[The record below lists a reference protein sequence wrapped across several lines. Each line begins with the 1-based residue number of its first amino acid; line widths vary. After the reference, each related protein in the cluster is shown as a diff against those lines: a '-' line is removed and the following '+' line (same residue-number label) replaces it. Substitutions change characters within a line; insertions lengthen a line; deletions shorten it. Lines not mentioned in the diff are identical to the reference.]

1 MIFIRWQYTVCDL
14 IIFRELCLILFDYLR
29 AKEKSNE
36 PPPKKMI
43 FFINWS
49 SLVN

>member
-29 AKEKSNE
+29 AQEKSNE
-36 PPPKKMI
+36 PPPKND
-43 FFINWS
+43 FFLLIGVAW
-49 SLVN
+49 